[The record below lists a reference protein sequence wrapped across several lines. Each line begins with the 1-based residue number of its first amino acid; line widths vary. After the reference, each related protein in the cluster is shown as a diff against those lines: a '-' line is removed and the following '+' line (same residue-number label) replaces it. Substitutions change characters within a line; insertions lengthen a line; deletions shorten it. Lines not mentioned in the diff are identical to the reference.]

1 MQVRSMSKEQVEL
14 LRSPLDTSFKNNSRP
29 SQPLNGRRVEMFHD
43 HERVDKKE
51 TGNKKKKPN

>member
-1 MQVRSMSKEQVEL
+1 MSKEQVEL

-29 SQPLNGRRVEMFHD
+29 CQPLNGRRVEMFHD

>member
-14 LRSPLDTSFKNNSRP
+14 LRSPLDISYKKNARP
-29 SQPLNGRRVEMFHD
+29 CQPLNGRRVEMFH
-43 HERVDKKE
+43 ERVTKTE

>member
-14 LRSPLDTSFKNNSRP
+14 LRSPLDISYKNNSRP
-29 SQPLNGRRVEMFHD
+29 CQPLNGRRVEMFH
-43 HERVDKKE
+43 EIADKKE